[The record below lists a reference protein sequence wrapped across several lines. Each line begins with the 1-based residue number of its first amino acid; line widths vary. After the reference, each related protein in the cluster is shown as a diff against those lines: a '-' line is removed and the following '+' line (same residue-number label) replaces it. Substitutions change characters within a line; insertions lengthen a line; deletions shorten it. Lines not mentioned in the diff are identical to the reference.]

1 MLALASLVL
10 SLPTRRNHPAP
21 GWHYRVGSAPAG
33 ASTLEGDDMMQTI
46 FGLTLPVTHFPI
58 APEQA
63 HALADRIAATALQ
76 VREGAPAAF
85 AAGARLDAELYLGAR
100 R

>member
-1 MLALASLVL
+1 
-10 SLPTRRNHPAP
+10 
-21 GWHYRVGSAPAG
+21 
-33 ASTLEGDDMMQTI
+33 MMQTI
-46 FGLTLPVTHFPI
+46 FGLTLSVTHFPI

-63 HALADRIAATALQ
+63 HALADRISAIALQ

-100 R
+100 RRRELRLPPSLERACDDGARDLMRLTVSTPPLPKRAQLLVA